1 MEIENRI
8 KIKNFDWNVYE
19 IMRKEKRMKIIDFKL
34 FNNYKEF
41 DHITTMKS
49 HRSSEFSS
57 SSPFLSK
64 VPNFSTLCRV
74 R

>member
-1 MEIENRI
+1 
-8 KIKNFDWNVYE
+8 
-19 IMRKEKRMKIIDFKL
+19 MKIIDFKL
-34 FNNYKEF
+34 FNNYKQF
-41 DHITTMKS
+41 NHITIMKN

-64 VPNFSTLCRV
+64 VPNFSTLCQV

>member
-1 MEIENRI
+1 
-8 KIKNFDWNVYE
+8 
-19 IMRKEKRMKIIDFKL
+19 MKIIDFKL

-57 SSPFLSK
+57 SPPFFL
-64 VPNFSTLCRV
+64 NFIHGF
-74 R
+74 